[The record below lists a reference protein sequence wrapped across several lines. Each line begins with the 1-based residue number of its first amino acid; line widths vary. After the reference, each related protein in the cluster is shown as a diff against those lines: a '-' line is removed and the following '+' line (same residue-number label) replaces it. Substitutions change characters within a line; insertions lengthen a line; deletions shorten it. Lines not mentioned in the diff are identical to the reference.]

1 MKTEVIERLEVGD
14 WMDML
19 QTLQSLSR
27 KMYDK
32 LKDTSANFDPFT
44 LKGGHEKKMIEI
56 AKVPSNDDSDD
67 QNEEYSIY
75 GSPYRDP
82 NSDAKRVSAML
93 GVKHNNNLYYNSEKS
108 QKINVIG
115 EN

>member
-1 MKTEVIERLEVGD
+1 MKAKTNLKTEVIERLEVGD
-14 WMDML
+14 WMEML

-44 LKGGHEKKMIEI
+44 LKGGHVKKMIEI
-56 AKVPSNDDSDD
+56 AKVPSNDDSDE
-67 QNEEYSIY
+67 QTEEYSVY

-93 GVKHNNNLYYNSEKS
+93 GVIL
-108 QKINVIG
+108 Q
-115 EN
+115 